1 MAASKA
7 SPLLLLVLLAGG
19 AACAPEPTEQGAA
32 MQKAAGLEYEMSG
45 DGEPV
50 LLIHGALIAETFRP
64 LMREPA
70 LAPYRLIRYHR
81 RGHAGSDP
89 MPETFSI
96 EQQAQDAAALLAHL
110 GVERAHVVGH
120 SGGGVIGTELAG
132 ANPGLVHSLVVLEPA
147 AMPPAALPAFLETLE
162 PALAAHESGD
172 GARAVE
178 LFLEMVG
185 EADWRRDLEQN
196 LPGGLEQAVRDS
208 ATFFGVEVPAF
219 RASASAFYLQRAS
232 RITAPVLYGI
242 GSGSIPRRE
251 PSQHYYQSLVPQAE
265 VVVIPGVDHS
275 MLTQGPKQ
283 VAEAVAEFLARHPL

>member
-1 MAASKA
+1 MVASKT
-7 SPLLLLVLLAGG
+7 SPLLLLMLLVGG
-19 AACAPEPTEQGAA
+19 AACAPEPTEEGAA
-32 MQKAAGLEYEMSG
+32 LQKAEGLEYEMSG

-50 LLIHGALIAETFRP
+50 LLIHGALIAATFQH
-64 LMREPA
+64 LMREPE

-89 MPETFSI
+89 MPEAFSI

-120 SGGGVIGTELAG
+120 SGGGVLATELAG

-147 AMPPAALPAFLETLE
+147 VMPPTALPAFLETLE
-162 PALAAHESGD
+162 PALAAHESGK

-178 LFLEMVG
+178 LFLEVAG
-185 EADWRRDLEQN
+185 EADWRKDLEQN
-196 LPGGLEQAVRDS
+196 LPGGLEQAGRDS
-208 ATFFGVEVPAF
+208 ATFFGVEVPAL
-219 RASASAFYLQRAS
+219 RAWASAFDRQRAS

-242 GSGSIPRRE
+242 GSESIPRRE
-251 PSQHYYQSLVPQAE
+251 PSQHYYQSLVPQTE

-283 VAEAVAEFLARHPL
+283 VAAAIAEFLARHPM

>member
-1 MAASKA
+1 MVASKT
-7 SPLLLLVLLAGG
+7 SSLLLLMLLVGG
-19 AACAPEPTEQGAA
+19 AACAPEPTEEGAA
-32 MQKAAGLEYEMSG
+32 MQKAEGLEYEMSG

-50 LLIHGALIAETFRP
+50 LLIHGALIAETFQP
-64 LMREPA
+64 LMREPE

-89 MPETFSI
+89 MPESFSI

-110 GVERAHVVGH
+110 GLERAHVVGH
-120 SGGGVIGTELAG
+120 SGGGVFGTELAA

-147 AMPPAALPAFLETLE
+147 VMPPTALPAFLETLE
-162 PALAAHESGD
+162 PALAAHESGK

-178 LFLEMVG
+178 LFLEVAG
-185 EADWRRDLEQN
+185 EADWRKDLEQN

-208 ATFFGVEVPAF
+208 ATFFGVEVPAL
-219 RASASAFYLQRAS
+219 RAWAAAFDRQRAS

-242 GSGSIPRRE
+242 GSESIPRRE
-251 PSQHYYQSLVPQAE
+251 PSQHYYQSLVPQTE

-283 VAEAVAEFLARHPL
+283 VAAAIAEFLARHPM

>member
-1 MAASKA
+1 MVASKT
-7 SPLLLLVLLAGG
+7 SPLLLLMLLVGG
-19 AACAPEPTEQGAA
+19 AACAPEPTEEGAA
-32 MQKAAGLEYEMSG
+32 MQKAEGLEYEMRG

-50 LLIHGALIAETFRP
+50 LLIHGALIAETFQP
-64 LMREPA
+64 LMREPE

-81 RGHAGSDP
+81 RGHAGSAP
-89 MPETFSI
+89 NETFSI

-120 SGGGVIGTELAG
+120 SGGGVFGTVLAA
-132 ANPGLVHSLVVLEPA
+132 ANPSLVHSLVVLEPA
-147 AMPPAALPAFLETLE
+147 VMPPAALPAFLETLE
-162 PALAAHESGD
+162 PALAAYESGD

-185 EADWRRDLEQN
+185 EADWRKDLEQN

-208 ATFFGVEVPAF
+208 ATFFGVEVPAL
-219 RASASAFYLQRAS
+219 RVWSSAFDRQRAS

-242 GSGSIPRRE
+242 GSESIPRRE
-251 PSQHYYQSLVPQAE
+251 QSQHYYQSLVPQTE
-265 VVVIPGVDHS
+265 VVVIQGVDHS

-283 VAEAVAEFLARHPL
+283 VAAAVAEFLARHPL

>member
-19 AACAPEPTEQGAA
+19 AACAPEAA
-32 MQKAAGLEYEMSG
+32 MQKAEGLEYEMSG
-45 DGEPV
+45 VGEPV

-89 MPETFSI
+89 IETFSI

-147 AMPPAALPAFLETLE
+147 MMPPAALPAFLETLE

-251 PSQHYYQSLVPQAE
+251 PSQHHYQSLVPQTE

>member
-1 MAASKA
+1 MAASKT
-7 SPLLLLVLLAGG
+7 SPLLLLMLLVGG
-19 AACAPEPTEQGAA
+19 AACAPEPTEEGAA
-32 MQKAAGLEYEMSG
+32 MQQAEGLEYEMSG

-89 MPETFSI
+89 IETFSI

-172 GARAVE
+172 GAGAVE

-208 ATFFGVEVPAF
+208 ATFFGVEVPAL
-219 RASASAFYLQRAS
+219 RASASAFSLQRAS

-251 PSQHYYQSLVPQAE
+251 PSQHYYQSLVPQTE

-283 VAEAVAEFLARHPL
+283 VAAAIAEFLARHPM

>member
-7 SPLLLLVLLAGG
+7 SPLLLLVLLASG
-19 AACAPEPTEQGAA
+19 AACAPDPTEEGAA
-32 MQKAAGLEYEMSG
+32 MQKAEGLEYEMSG
-45 DGEPV
+45 VGEPV

-89 MPETFSI
+89 IETFSI

-120 SGGGVIGTELAG
+120 SGGGVIGTELAA

-208 ATFFGVEVPAF
+208 ATFFGVEVPAL
-219 RASASAFYLQRAS
+219 RASASAFSLQRAS

-251 PSQHYYQSLVPQAE
+251 PSQHYYQSLVPQTE